1 MFGSISDNSKK
12 WLYLAILSVIWGS
25 SFILIKKG
33 LIGLSSYQ
41 VASLRI
47 IFAASAI
54 FVYSYN
60 SLKKIPKKSW
70 KWILLT
76 AYAGTF
82 FPVYLISYGQ
92 TEIESGLASIIT
104 TITPINTLIVGIIF
118 FGLTFTKKQLL
129 GLLIGLGGAILLI
142 YEASE
147 ADFNLNIYYSFFIYM
162 TTVGYAASVNLIKN
176 YLTEISPEAVTAG
189 IFISISPPALIVLL
203 LSDFSSLNFQD
214 PSILN
219 SIIFV
224 FVLGVFSSAIA
235 QTLFN
240 KFVKIASPLFAS
252 AVTYT
257 MPIVA
262 IFWAIIDGETLT
274 LMQFFATAIILV
286 GVYMVNKKKKS
297 N

>member
-1 MFGSISDNSKK
+1 MSNYNKK
-12 WLYLAILSVIWGS
+12 WFYLAILSLIWGS

-33 LIGLSSYQ
+33 LVGLTPYQ

-47 IFAASAI
+47 IFAATVI
-54 FVYSYN
+54 LLYSYN
-60 SLKKIPKKSW
+60 SLKKIPKASW
-70 KWILLT
+70 KWILIT
-76 AYAGTF
+76 AYTGTF
-82 FPVYLISYGQ
+82 FPVYFISYGQ
-92 TEIESGLASIIT
+92 SEIESGLASIIT
-104 TITPINTLIVGIIF
+104 TITPINTLVVGIIF
-118 FGLTFTKKQLL
+118 FGLIFTKKQLL

-142 YEASE
+142 YEASGAE
-147 ADFNLNIYYSFFIYM
+147 FSINIYYSFFIYM

-176 YLTEISPEAVTAG
+176 YLTNISPEAVTAG
-189 IFISISPPALIVLL
+189 IFISISPPALIVLF
-203 LSDFSSLNFQD
+203 LSDFSSLNFHDSQV
-214 PSILN
+214 IN

-262 IFWAIIDGETLT
+262 IFWAILDGETLT

-286 GVYMVNKKKKS
+286 GVYMVNKKKKV
-297 N
+297 

>member
-1 MFGSISDNSKK
+1 MSDYSKK
-12 WLYLAILSVIWGS
+12 WFYLAILSLIWGS

-33 LIGLSSYQ
+33 LVGLTPYQ

-47 IFAASAI
+47 IFAATVI
-54 FVYSYN
+54 LLYSYN
-60 SLKKIPKKSW
+60 SLKKIPKASW
-70 KWILLT
+70 KWILIT
-76 AYAGTF
+76 AYTGTF
-82 FPVYLISYGQ
+82 FPVYFISYGQ
-92 TEIESGLASIIT
+92 SEIESGLASIIT
-104 TITPINTLIVGIIF
+104 TITPINTLVVGIIF
-118 FGLTFTKKQLL
+118 FGLIFTKKQLL

-142 YEASE
+142 YEASGAE
-147 ADFNLNIYYSFFIYM
+147 FSINIYYSFFIYM

-176 YLTEISPEAVTAG
+176 YLTNISPEAVTAG
-189 IFISISPPALIVLL
+189 IFISISPPALIVLF
-203 LSDFSSLNFQD
+203 LSDFSSLNFHESQV
-214 PSILN
+214 IN

-257 MPIVA
+257 MPVVA
-262 IFWAIIDGETLT
+262 IFWAILDGETLT

-286 GVYMVNKKKKS
+286 GVYMVNKKKKV
-297 N
+297 

>member
-1 MFGSISDNSKK
+1 MSDNSKK
-12 WLYLAILSVIWGS
+12 WFYLAILSLIWGS

-33 LIGLSSYQ
+33 LVGMSSFQ

-47 IFAASAI
+47 IFAAIVI
-54 FVYSYN
+54 FIYSYN
-60 SLKKIPKKSW
+60 SLLKIPKKSW
-70 KWILLT
+70 KWILIT
-76 AYAGTF
+76 AYTGTF

-118 FGLTFTKKQLL
+118 FGLVYTKKQLL
-129 GLLIGLGGAILLI
+129 GLLIGLIGAILLI

-147 ADFNLNIYYSFFIYM
+147 ADINVNIYYSFFIYM

-176 YLTEISPEAVTAG
+176 YLTDISPEAVTAG
-189 IFISISPPALIVLL
+189 IFISISPPALLVLF
-203 LSDFSSLNFQD
+203 LSDFSSLNFED
-214 PSILN
+214 IEVLN

-224 FVLGVFSSAIA
+224 FILGVFGSAIA

-240 KFVKIASPLFAS
+240 KFVKIASPLFAA

-257 MPIVA
+257 MPIIA
-262 IFWAIIDGETLT
+262 IFWAILDGETLT
-274 LMQFFATAIILV
+274 IMQFFATAIILI
-286 GVYMVNKKKKS
+286 GVYMVNKKKRS

>member
-1 MFGSISDNSKK
+1 MSNYNKK
-12 WLYLAILSVIWGS
+12 WFYLAILSLIWGS

-33 LIGLSSYQ
+33 LVGLTPYQ

-47 IFAASAI
+47 IFAATVI
-54 FVYSYN
+54 LLYSYN
-60 SLKKIPKKSW
+60 SLKKIPKASW
-70 KWILLT
+70 KWILIT
-76 AYAGTF
+76 AYTGTF
-82 FPVYLISYGQ
+82 FPVYFISYGQ
-92 TEIESGLASIIT
+92 SEIESGLASIIT
-104 TITPINTLIVGIIF
+104 TITPINTLVVGIIF
-118 FGLTFTKKQLL
+118 FGLIFTKKQLL

-142 YEASE
+142 YEASG
-147 ADFNLNIYYSFFIYM
+147 ADFSINIYYSFFIYM

-176 YLTEISPEAVTAG
+176 YLTNISPEAVTAG
-189 IFISISPPALIVLL
+189 IFISISPPALIVLF
-203 LSDFSSLNFQD
+203 LSDFSSLNFHESQV
-214 PSILN
+214 IN

-262 IFWAIIDGETLT
+262 IFWAILDGETLT

-286 GVYMVNKKKKS
+286 GVYMVNKKKKV
-297 N
+297 

>member
-1 MFGSISDNSKK
+1 MSDNSKK
-12 WLYLAILSVIWGS
+12 WFYLAILSLIWGS

-33 LIGLSSYQ
+33 LVGMSSFQ

-47 IFAASAI
+47 IFAAIVI
-54 FVYSYN
+54 FIYSYN
-60 SLKKIPKKSW
+60 SLLKIPKKSW
-70 KWILLT
+70 KWILIT
-76 AYAGTF
+76 AYTGTF

-118 FGLTFTKKQLL
+118 FGLVYTKKQLL
-129 GLLIGLGGAILLI
+129 GLLIGLIGAILLI

-147 ADFNLNIYYSFFIYM
+147 ADINVNIYYSFFIYM
-162 TTVGYAASVNLIKN
+162 TTIGYAASVNLIKN

-189 IFISISPPALIVLL
+189 IFISISPPALLVLF
-203 LSDFSSLNFQD
+203 LSDFFSLNFD
-214 PSILN
+214 NTEVLN

-224 FVLGVFSSAIA
+224 FILGVFSSAIA

-240 KFVKIASPLFAS
+240 KFVKIASPLFAA

-257 MPIVA
+257 MPIIA
-262 IFWAIIDGETLT
+262 IFWAILDGETLT
-274 LMQFFATAIILV
+274 TMQFFATAVILT
-286 GVYMVNKKKKS
+286 GVYMVNKKKQS
-297 N
+297 S

>member
-1 MFGSISDNSKK
+1 MCIRDSSKK
-12 WLYLAILSVIWGS
+12 WFYLAILSLIWGS

-33 LIGLSSYQ
+33 LVGLSSFQ

-47 IFAASAI
+47 IFAAIVI
-54 FVYSYN
+54 FIYSYN
-60 SLKKIPKKSW
+60 SLVKIPKKSW
-70 KWILLT
+70 KWILIT
-76 AYAGTF
+76 AYTGTF

-118 FGLTFTKKQLL
+118 FGLVYTKKQLL
-129 GLLIGLGGAILLI
+129 GLLIGLIGAILLI

-147 ADFNLNIYYSFFIYM
+147 ADINVNIYYSFFIYM

-176 YLTEISPEAVTAG
+176 YLTDISPEAVTAG
-189 IFISISPPALIVLL
+189 IFISISPPALLVLF
-203 LSDFSSLNFQD
+203 LSDFSSLNLED
-214 PSILN
+214 TEVLN

-224 FVLGVFSSAIA
+224 FILGVFGSAIA

-240 KFVKIASPLFAS
+240 KFVKIASPLFAA

-257 MPIVA
+257 MPIIA
-262 IFWAIIDGETLT
+262 IFWAILDGETLT
-274 LMQFFATAIILV
+274 IMQFFATAIILI
-286 GVYMVNKKKKS
+286 GVYMVNKKKRS

>member
-1 MFGSISDNSKK
+1 MSDNSKK
-12 WLYLAILSVIWGS
+12 WFYLAILSLIWGS

-33 LIGLSSYQ
+33 LVGMSSFQ

-47 IFAASAI
+47 IFAAIVI
-54 FVYSYN
+54 FIYSYN
-60 SLKKIPKKSW
+60 SLVKIPKKSW
-70 KWILLT
+70 KWILIT
-76 AYAGTF
+76 AYTGTF

-92 TEIESGLASIIT
+92 TEIQSGLASIIT

-118 FGLTFTKKQLL
+118 FGLVYTKKQLL
-129 GLLIGLGGAILLI
+129 GLLIGLIGAIILI

-147 ADFNLNIYYSFFIYM
+147 ADINVNIYYSFFIYM

-176 YLTEISPEAVTAG
+176 YLTDISPEAVTAG
-189 IFISISPPALIVLL
+189 IFISISPPALLVLF
-203 LSDFSSLNFQD
+203 LSDFSSLNLED
-214 PSILN
+214 TEVLN

-224 FVLGVFSSAIA
+224 FILGVFGSAIA

-240 KFVKIASPLFAS
+240 KFVKIASPLFAA

-257 MPIVA
+257 MPIIA
-262 IFWAIIDGETLT
+262 IFWAILDGETLT
-274 LMQFFATAIILV
+274 IMQFFATAIILI
-286 GVYMVNKKKKS
+286 GVYMVNKKKRS